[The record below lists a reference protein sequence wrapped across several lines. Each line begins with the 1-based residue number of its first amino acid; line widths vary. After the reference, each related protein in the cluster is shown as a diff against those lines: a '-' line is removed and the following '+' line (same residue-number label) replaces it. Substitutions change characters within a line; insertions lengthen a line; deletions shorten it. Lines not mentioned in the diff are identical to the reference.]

1 MTWKT
6 DLEKNNTQK
15 NGFKE
20 TTAPGTGQAESSNKA
35 AAGLPK
41 MEPTNGLNK
50 SVFHGLWALT
60 NKELKKWYKTPVL
73 VLMTLVQPVLWLGLF
88 GKAFNIGSIFSGSS
102 FNIPGLNIPKA
113 VLDQISNTIML
124 NTFGTTDYFSFLAV
138 GMLSFIVLFTA
149 MFSGMSI
156 VWDRRLGILNKV
168 LSTPVARGNVV
179 VSKVFSSVIRSLIQ
193 AGIVLVIAVLFG
205 MDVSHLSVLGILGS
219 FTALFLL
226 CFGFSSIF
234 IMLALRSSNQN
245 TQMAII
251 NLVNL
256 PLLFGSNALFP
267 SKFMPSWLQAF
278 VNINPI
284 SYATDAG
291 RQLLLGATGMATLT
305 FDFMYLVAFA
315 GIFAVIGIVLSWRY
329 LTR

>member
-6 DLEKNNTQK
+6 DLEKTDIQK
-15 NGFKE
+15 NDFKE
-20 TTAPGTGQAESSNKA
+20 STVPGTVQAESSNKST
-35 AAGLPK
+35 AGVPR
-41 MEPTNGLNK
+41 MGPTNGVNK
-50 SVFHGLWALT
+50 SMFHGLWALT

-73 VLMTLVQPVLWLGLF
+73 LFMTLIQPVLWLGLF
-88 GKAFNIGSIFSGSS
+88 GKAVNFGGIFTGGSFS
-102 FNIPGLNIPKA
+102 IPGFNIPKA
-113 VLDQISNTIML
+113 VLDQIANTIML
-124 NTFGTTDYFSFLAV
+124 STFGTTDYFSFLAV

-168 LSTPVARGNVV
+168 LSTPVARGNIV
-179 VSKVFSSVIRSLIQ
+179 VSKVLSSVIRSLIQ

-205 MDVSHLSVLGILGS
+205 MNVSSLSVLGILGT
-219 FTALFLL
+219 FTGLFLL
-226 CFGFSSIF
+226 SFGFSSIF
-234 IMLALRSSNQN
+234 VMLALRSTDQN

-251 NLVNL
+251 NLINL

-267 SKFMPSWLQAF
+267 AKFMPDWLQTF

-284 SYATDAG
+284 SYATNIG
-291 RQLLLGATGMATLT
+291 RELLLGATGMGDLA
-305 FDFMYLVAFA
+305 FNFMYLAAFA
-315 GIFAVIGIVLSWRY
+315 GIFAVIGIVMSWRF

>member
-1 MTWKT
+1 M
-6 DLEKNNTQK
+6 
-15 NGFKE
+15 G
-20 TTAPGTGQAESSNKA
+20 
-35 AAGLPK
+35 
-41 MEPTNGLNK
+41 PTNGVNK

-73 VLMTLVQPVLWLGLF
+73 LFMTLIQPVLWLGLF
-88 GKAFNIGSIFSGSS
+88 GKAVNFGGIFTGGS
-102 FNIPGLNIPKA
+102 FNIPGFNIPKA
-113 VLDQISNTIML
+113 VLDQIANTIML
-124 NTFGTTDYFSFLAV
+124 STFGTTDYFSFLAV

-179 VSKVFSSVIRSLIQ
+179 VSKVLSSVIRSLIQ
-193 AGIVLVIAVLFG
+193 AGIVLVIAILFG
-205 MDVSHLSVLGILGS
+205 MNVSNLSVLGILGT
-219 FTALFLL
+219 FTGLFLL
-226 CFGFSSIF
+226 SFGFSSIF
-234 IMLALRSSNQN
+234 VMLALRSTDQN

-251 NLVNL
+251 NLINL

-267 SKFMPSWLQAF
+267 AKFMPDWLQTF

-284 SYATDAG
+284 SYATNIG
-291 RQLLLGATGMATLT
+291 RELLLGATGMGDLA
-305 FDFMYLVAFA
+305 FNFAYLAAFA
-315 GIFAVIGIVLSWRY
+315 GIFAVIGIVMSWRF